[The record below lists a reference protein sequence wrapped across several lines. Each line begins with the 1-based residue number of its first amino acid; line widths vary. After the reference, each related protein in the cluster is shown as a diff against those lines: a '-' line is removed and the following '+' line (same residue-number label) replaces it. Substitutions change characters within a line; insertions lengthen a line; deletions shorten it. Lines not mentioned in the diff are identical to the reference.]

1 MSGFLG
7 QVLVGASG
15 LGTAL
20 LAAEGDSVAAD
31 AGGASLV
38 AQHAIAAIIFAVIG
52 LVVLALAIVLMSK
65 LMPLPF
71 WKEIEED
78 QNTALGV
85 MVGSIVIGISI
96 IIAAAIHG

>member
-1 MSGFLG
+1 MSGFMG
-7 QVLVGASG
+7 QVLVGMNGFGS
-15 LGTAL
+15 AL
-20 LAAEGDSVAAD
+20 LAAEGTVPVD
-31 AGGASLV
+31 GGEFSLV
-38 AQHAIAAIIFAVIG
+38 AQNAVAAIIFAVIG
-52 LVVLALAIVLMSK
+52 LVVLAASIVLMSK

>member
-1 MSGFLG
+1 MSIFL
-7 QVLVGASG
+7 QQTLVGLNG
-15 LGTAL
+15 FGTSL
-20 LAAEGDSVAAD
+20 LAAEETAA
-31 AGGASLV
+31 GGSGASLV
-38 AQHAIAAIIFAVIG
+38 AQHVLSAILFAVIG
-52 LVVLALAIVLMSK
+52 LVVLALSIALMSK

-78 QNTALGV
+78 QNTALGI

>member
-1 MSGFLG
+1 MSGFMGL
-7 QVLVGASG
+7 VLA
-15 LGTAL
+15 GTNGFGMAL
-20 LAAEGDSVAAD
+20 LAAEDDGV
-31 AGGASLV
+31 AGGGFSLV
-38 AQHAIAAIIFAVIG
+38 AQNAIAAIIFAIIG
-52 LVVLALAIVLMSK
+52 LVVLAVSIVLMSK

-78 QNTALGV
+78 QNTALGI

>member
-1 MSGFLG
+1 MSSFVGPVLAGMNGFG
-7 QVLVGASG
+7 M
-15 LGTAL
+15 TL
-20 LAAEGDSVAAD
+20 LAAEGDGDGFAM
-31 AGGASLV
+31 V
-38 AQHAIAAIIFAVIG
+38 AQNAIAAIIFAVIG
-52 LVVLALAIVLMSK
+52 LVVLAVSIVLMSK

>member
-1 MSGFLG
+1 MSSFMG
-7 QVLVGASG
+7 QVLFGMNNSGMAILAS
-15 LGTAL
+15 ASD
-20 LAAEGDSVAAD
+20 ASVD
-31 AGGASLV
+31 GFSLV
-38 AQHAIAAIIFAVIG
+38 AQNAIVAIIFAVIG
-52 LVVLALAIVLMSK
+52 LAVLAVSIVLMSK